1 MVKHFSKRKKLTMK
15 PTVIFSILFIGILI
29 FSCGESAPKEET
41 PSKQEVKP
49 VAAPQQNALTAEEKA
64 AGWQLLF
71 DGKTTTGWRGY
82 NKETFPTKGWEVKDG
97 ELHVIKSGTEEEGF
111 GGDIISTES
120 FENFDLTL
128 EFAVTDTSNSG
139 ILYMVKEDAD
149 SPIWHNAPEYQ
160 VLDNDTYA
168 TMGIDNLHFTAAN
181 YDLHPAEVDYTKPKG
196 EWNQV
201 KIIVNKGNVQHW
213 LNGNKVVEYDL
224 WTPEWEALV
233 QKSKFK
239 DYPDYGKTKVGPIGL
254 QDHGHLVRY
263 RNIKIRKL

>member
-1 MVKHFSKRKKLTMK
+1 MKTNFAILLFALT
-15 PTVIFSILFIGILI
+15 FFA
-29 FSCGESAPKEET
+29 CGDSTTSTNAAAETSTDTPAEKVET
-41 PSKQEVKP
+41 PQHNVLSEQ
-49 VAAPQQNALTAEEKA
+49 EKA
-64 AGWQLLF
+64 DGWALLF
-71 DGKTTTGWRGY
+71 DGKTTNGWRGY

-97 ELHVIKSGTEEEGF
+97 ELLVIKSGTEEEGF
-111 GGDIISTES
+111 GGDVITKET

-139 ILYMVKEDAD
+139 VFYMVKEEAER
-149 SPIWHNAPEYQ
+149 PIWHNAPEYQ

-168 TMGIDNLHFTAAN
+168 TMGITNMHFTAAN
-181 YDLHPAEVDYTKPKG
+181 YDLHPAETDYTKPKG

-201 KIIVNKGNVQHW
+201 RILVDKGHVEHW
-213 LNGNKVVEYDL
+213 LNGKQVVAYDL

-239 DYPDYGKTKVGPIGL
+239 DYPNYGKNKNGAIGL

-263 RNIKIRKL
+263 RNIKIRRL